1 MQRLIG
7 LIALAVLIIGGWWLI
22 QKDGDLGRIMGDA
35 TVSGDAAPADAGKQA
50 AGPSAESA
58 VAPPAGGPAPKDSA
72 RLPSAETPA
81 GETPAATAAAPEAP
95 VGQPAAE
102 STAQAPAAEAPA
114 PAAGDAPTFDIVRVE
129 PTGETVI
136 AGLAAPNTTV
146 EVLDGPEAVAT
157 AEANERGEWALVL
170 DKPLPAGSHDLAIRT
185 TSKDKSTVTL
195 SDQRVAVAVP
205 ENKDEQ
211 PLVVLSS
218 PDAPSAVMQA
228 PKESEIASAP
238 STGAGEGAPPAAA
251 APSGPGTAAAPEA
264 GPAEPAPPASTSG
277 ESDIAAA
284 PSEPATPSTSEPPVA
299 ASPDAPP
306 AAPSAPK
313 EGQKQSDVAAGEP
326 TPPATAA
333 EEPASAPAPGMPAK
347 PLPQVGVAAVE
358 AETDGSL
365 YIAGTATTKD
375 PVRVYLDDKL
385 IGEAEPGE
393 GGTWLLETK
402 REVAPGDYTIRAD
415 QVETG
420 SGKVIVRA
428 EVAFEREIAVATLKQ
443 SSESGDAGSA
453 ETSGTVAGPMTVIIK
468 RGDNL
473 WRISREL
480 YGQGIRF
487 STIYQANRDQ
497 IRNPDK
503 IYPGQV
509 FVLPAGDTAW
519 QN

>member
-1 MQRLIG
+1 
-7 LIALAVLIIGGWWLI
+7 
-22 QKDGDLGRIMGDA
+22 
-35 TVSGDAAPADAGKQA
+35 
-50 AGPSAESA
+50 
-58 VAPPAGGPAPKDSA
+58 
-72 RLPSAETPA
+72 LPSAEKPA
-81 GETPAATAAAPEAP
+81 AEAPAATAATPEAP
-95 VGQPAAE
+95 AGQPAAE
-102 STAQAPAAEAPA
+102 TSA

-170 DKPLPAGSHDLAIRT
+170 DKPLPAGSHDLVIRT

-238 STGAGEGAPPAAA
+238 SIGAGEGAPP
-251 APSGPGTAAAPEA
+251 S
-264 GPAEPAPPASTSG
+264 STPG
-277 ESDIAAA
+277 ESEIAAA
-284 PSEPATPSTSEPPVA
+284 PSAPVTPSTPEPPAA
-299 ASPDAPP
+299 ASPGAPP
-306 AAPSAPK
+306 ATSAAPDAASPSAP
-313 EGQKQSDVAAGEP
+313 EAEQQQSDVAVAEPPSAKAGSESGSGAPTAGEP
-326 TPPATAA
+326 TPPATAT
-333 EEPASAPAPGMPAK
+333 EEPATAPAPGMPAK

-375 PVRVYLDDKL
+375 PVRVYLDDTL

-428 EVAFEREIAVATLKQ
+428 EVPFEREIAVATLKQ